1 MKTLVLT
8 IIIVFCSTLINA
20 KEYFFCEEDLFGEGR
35 SNTKNFILD
44 YKSHEKDEIILAYKF
59 SDYDVSILRFIQEE
73 QVLFES
79 FRESILNN
87 TFDINDS
94 DNDKNFL
101 IDRRRYTIKIIKK
114 TPIEW
119 FGVTFL
125 KENFKNFDTYRN
137 SHEFKINVH
146 SVSSFKPFSKLD
158 ISKIPLFPFC
168 MKSSVIWTNT
178 FDLFHH
184 FLFNN
189 TFNVSASS

>member
-137 SHEFKINVH
+137 SHEFKINLINGKAVLEYKFERWKMNCQVLK
-146 SVSSFKPFSKLD
+146 SNLLGESIESFEQHYFLD
-158 ISKIPLFPFC
+158 VGDGFI
-168 MKSSVIWTNT
+168 N
-178 FDLFHH
+178 
-184 FLFNN
+184 
-189 TFNVSASS
+189 

>member
-8 IIIVFCSTLINA
+8 IIIVFYSTLINA
-20 KEYFFCEEDLFGEGR
+20 KEYFFCEENLFGEGR

-94 DNDKNFL
+94 DNDKPAQPSPVTVMLTLVPFAVQPS
-101 IDRRRYTIKIIKK
+101 
-114 TPIEW
+114 PITVMLTL
-119 FGVTFL
+119 G
-125 KENFKNFDTYRN
+125 
-137 SHEFKINVH
+137 
-146 SVSSFKPFSKLD
+146 SF
-158 ISKIPLFPFC
+158 
-168 MKSSVIWTNT
+168 T
-178 FDLFHH
+178 
-184 FLFNN
+184 
-189 TFNVSASS
+189 A